1 MPRLDD
7 KIAKE
12 EERRER
18 RDDLDHEHDG
28 IVPEGAG
35 IELAKRVGTGGP
47 QNCRVGH
54 RDQTSTITP

>member
-35 IELAKRVGTGGP
+35 IELCEARQHRRAPEP
-47 QNCRVGH
+47 QGR
-54 RDQTSTITP
+54 SS